1 MWDPREEEEEER
13 TEEGSHKS
21 QLTCPVF
28 SLLMSRRGVE
38 RGALGDGELSGKGL
52 SWPPPPLA
60 PAAPPN
66 PNPTYLLMREAKG
79 CTCREVPMMMR
90 RSTFR
95 KSWGGG
101 VVSEGPRGSAGAR
114 LPLPTPLPCS
124 SLPLPYLGGALTDC
138 MQEKNLAGRFSPKNT
153 MSRQTDGQTQR
164 QKEKVN
170 REAETGSERERE

>member
-124 SLPLPYLGGALTDC
+124 SLPLPYLGGGTY
-138 MQEKNLAGRFSPKNT
+138 
-153 MSRQTDGQTQR
+153 
-164 QKEKVN
+164 
-170 REAETGSERERE
+170 